1 MEKKRQRLEKGRR
14 KRAKWK
20 VIFRVRKQKK
30 GVEFFFFKRE
40 RKVEFVSGN
49 KEEYAAILRKEES

>member
-1 MEKKRQRLEKGRR
+1 MAKGRR
-14 KRAKWK
+14 KRAKRK
-20 VIFRVRKQKK
+20 LIFKIRKQKK
-30 GVEFFFFKRE
+30 GVEFYFFKRE